1 MSIIW
6 TLKMLFLVA
15 ITTGLNVVLL
25 HPLQMWRREEE
36 EEEGV
41 ERLELKIG
49 GGGAV
54 FSRFVFHLAA
64 DWTWTPAS

>member
-25 HPLQMWRREEE
+25 HSLQMWRREEEEEE

-49 GGGAV
+49 GGGCIQPLC
-54 FSRFVFHLAA
+54 FPPGS
-64 DWTWTPAS
+64 